1 MTTNKKIEKKIKVK
15 KIIKL
20 TESQLER
27 LTESRINEV
36 SAIELAN
43 VLKNIPCT
51 GEGIKSLIN
60 KKLMEYGFDI
70 VNIKFLGYGENNKK
84 TLQYIVHTE
93 GPIFVIDTMSNSE
106 TQPPCMEVMDVLVYT
121 KA

>member
-1 MTTNKKIEKKIKVK
+1 MK

-20 TESQLER
+20 TESQLEK

-43 VLKNIPCT
+43 VLKDIPCT
-51 GEGIKSLIN
+51 GEGIKTLIN
-60 KKLMEYGFDI
+60 KKLMGYGFEN
-70 VNIKFLGYGENNKK
+70 VNIKFLGYGEDKK
-84 TLQYIVHTE
+84 ILQYIVHTE

-106 TQPPCMEVMDVLVYT
+106 AQPPCMEVMEVLAYT

>member
-1 MTTNKKIEKKIKVK
+1 VK

-20 TESQLER
+20 TESQLDK
-27 LTESRINEV
+27 LTETRINEV

-43 VLKNIPCT
+43 VLKDIPCT
-51 GEGIKSLIN
+51 GEGIKTLIN
-60 KKLMEYGFDI
+60 KKLMGYGFED
-70 VNIKFLGYGENNKK
+70 VNIKFLGYGEDKK
-84 TLQYIVHTE
+84 ILQYIVHTE

-106 TQPPCMEVMDVLVYT
+106 AQPPCMEVMEVLAYT

>member
-1 MTTNKKIEKKIKVK
+1 MK

-20 TESQLER
+20 TESQLDK
-27 LTESRINEV
+27 LTETRINEV

-43 VLKNIPCT
+43 VLKDIPCT
-51 GEGIKSLIN
+51 GEGIKTLIN
-60 KKLMEYGFDI
+60 KKLMGYGFED
-70 VNIKFLGYGENNKK
+70 VNIKFLGYGEDKK
-84 TLQYIVHTE
+84 ILQYIVHTE

-106 TQPPCMEVMDVLVYT
+106 AQPPCMEVMEVLAYT

>member
-1 MTTNKKIEKKIKVK
+1 MK

-20 TESQLER
+20 TESQLEK

-43 VLKNIPCT
+43 VLKDIPCT
-51 GEGIKSLIN
+51 GEGIKTLIN
-60 KKLMEYGFDI
+60 KKLMGYGFEN
-70 VNIKFLGYGENNKK
+70 VNIKFLGYGKDKK
-84 TLQYIVHTE
+84 ILQYIVHTE

-106 TQPPCMEVMDVLVYT
+106 AQPPCMEVMEVLAYT

>member
-1 MTTNKKIEKKIKVK
+1 MKKIV
-15 KIIKL
+15 KL
-20 TESQLER
+20 TESQLEK

-43 VLKNIPCT
+43 VLKDIPCT
-51 GEGIKSLIN
+51 GEGIKTLIN
-60 KKLMEYGFDI
+60 KKLMGYGFEN
-70 VNIKFLGYGENNKK
+70 VNIKFLGYGEDKK
-84 TLQYIVHTE
+84 ILQYIVHTE

-106 TQPPCMEVMDVLVYT
+106 AQPPCMEVMEVLAYT

>member
-1 MTTNKKIEKKIKVK
+1 VK

-20 TESQLER
+20 TESQLEK

-43 VLKNIPCT
+43 VLKDIPCT
-51 GEGIKSLIN
+51 GEGIKTLIN
-60 KKLMEYGFDI
+60 KKLMGYGFED
-70 VNIKFLGYGENNKK
+70 VNIKFLGYGEDKK
-84 TLQYIVHTE
+84 ILQYIVHTE

-106 TQPPCMEVMDVLVYT
+106 AQPPCMEVMEVLAYT

>member
-1 MTTNKKIEKKIKVK
+1 MK

-20 TESQLER
+20 TESQLDK
-27 LTESRINEV
+27 LTETRINEV

-43 VLKNIPCT
+43 VLKDIPCT
-51 GEGIKSLIN
+51 GEGIKTLIN
-60 KKLMEYGFDI
+60 KKLMGYGFEN
-70 VNIKFLGYGENNKK
+70 VNIKFLGYGEDKK
-84 TLQYIVHTE
+84 ILQYIVHTE

-106 TQPPCMEVMDVLVYT
+106 AQPPCMEVMEVLAYT